1 MKDKNLNNDNLDN
14 IENLE
19 DFEREEDATSKSE
32 DYVSDDVV
40 FEELNAEGEEMS
52 EKEKEKHH
60 KDKLKEKFENKI
72 KRLEKERDEYLAGW
86 QRAQADY
93 KNREKEI
100 EEYKKDI
107 LKFANTNLIRD
118 IIPVFDGYDM
128 ARNNK
133 TLWESVD
140 ANWRVG
146 VEYLFMQLEKVLESN
161 GVQTFGEIGEVY
173 DTAFHEAVEKIE
185 LDFTEKDNNGKIL
198 YVLQKGYK
206 IENKILREAKV
217 KVGYFE
223 EK

>member
-1 MKDKNLNNDNLDN
+1 MKKIDLDN
-14 IENLE
+14 ENLE
-19 DFEREEDATSKSE
+19 ELEKDIDLTSKSE
-32 DYVSDDVV
+32 DYTSDDVI
-40 FEELNAEGEEMS
+40 FEELNSDGEEMT

-60 KDKLKEKFENKI
+60 KDKLKEKFEAKI
-72 KRLEKERDEYLAGW
+72 ERLEKERDEYLRGW

-133 TLWESVD
+133 VLWESVD

-161 GVQTFGEIGEVY
+161 GVETFGEVGEIY
-173 DTAFHEAVEKIE
+173 DTAFHEAVEKVE
-185 LDFTEKDNNGKIL
+185 LDFTEKEKNGKIIN
-198 YVLQKGYK
+198 VLQKGYK
-206 IENKILREAKV
+206 IDNKILREAKV